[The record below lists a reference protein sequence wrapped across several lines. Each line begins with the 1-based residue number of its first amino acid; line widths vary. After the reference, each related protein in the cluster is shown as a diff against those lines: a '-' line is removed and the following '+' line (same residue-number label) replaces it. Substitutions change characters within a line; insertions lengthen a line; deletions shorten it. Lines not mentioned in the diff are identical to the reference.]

1 MAIVIRV
8 SLLTYHS
15 AVARSMFD
23 LRSLFGLGTTDDTTD
38 DEKRPVERESRR
50 DSESAAPRSSEE
62 STELDVT
69 VATEEEP
76 AATSTAT
83 MDGLA
88 EEQEVFEFERFPE
101 FPYNHH
107 TNATWDVRRLLDDED
122 DDVEDLLLWCIAFTE
137 AEARSETHPETEPV
151 AEYYDQLATVYRS
164 DDRYEDELELLERYA
179 DVCEELD
186 ISPDDDLVVRLDRAR
201 QRVPAET
208 QSIEDG
214 PANQQ

>member
-1 MAIVIRV
+1 MTIVIRV

-38 DEKRPVERESRR
+38 DEEQPVDRESGR
-50 DSESAAPRSSEE
+50 DDEPTTFRSSDEA
-62 STELDVT
+62 TEFDVA

-76 AATSTAT
+76 AATSTEP

-88 EEQEVFEFERFPE
+88 EDREVFEFDRFPE

-137 AEARSETHPETEPV
+137 AEARSKTHPETEPV

-164 DDRYEDELELLERYA
+164 DQRYDDELELLERYA

-186 ISPDDDLVVRLDRAR
+186 VSPDDDLAAQLDHARRRVV
-201 QRVPAET
+201 AET
-208 QSIEDG
+208 RPVEDG